1 MRQQPLLYFCIFLLP
16 ISCIE
21 EPKNK
26 IFIKSVAASNGE
38 RIDWYVYSNI
48 SNVAPDYLQLS
59 TYSEKP
65 FFTSFYLTG
74 IQFRKDSLFISLS
87 KSGYELDQ
95 SKLKGISVII
105 DTLGHYWN
113 AAASRIGRLRK
124 RGINTAAPHFTE
136 TYCEK
141 GECEY

>member
-1 MRQQPLLYFCIFLLP
+1 MRQQTLLCFCIFLLP
-16 ISCIE
+16 LSCIE
-21 EPKNK
+21 EPENK

-38 RIDWYVYSNI
+38 RIDWYVYSRI

-59 TYSEKP
+59 ISPEKP

-74 IQFRKDSLFISLS
+74 IQFRKDSLFISLL
-87 KSGYELDQ
+87 KNDYDLDEN
-95 SKLKGISVII
+95 KIKGISIII
-105 DTLGHYWN
+105 DTLGHSWN

-124 RGINTAAPHFTE
+124 RGVDTSVPHFTE

-141 GECEY
+141 GECE